1 MTDLSTFYMGLPV
14 PSPVVAASS
23 GLTGN
28 LAQIQEL
35 EKFGAGAVVLKSLF
49 EEEIVV
55 ELDRRLKKLHSENY
69 LYPETIGFYENDDVE
84 DTLTEY
90 LKLIFDAKKS
100 VDIPV
105 IASVNCVT
113 SQNWPSFAKY
123 IQDAG
128 ADGLEL
134 NVFLLPSDLS
144 VRGQDYEQITLD
156 IVRNVM
162 NEVTI
167 PVNVKIS
174 PYFSGLGNMIG
185 QLSEVGIQ
193 GITLFN
199 RFFDPDFDMETLEV
213 VPGPVYSDAGD
224 YLNVLRWIALT
235 AGKVKCDLYAT
246 TGIHSGL
253 TAAKMLLAGAQGVQ
267 VASSLYKNGIPYLG
281 KINKELSDWMESKN
295 FEGINDFQGQLS
307 HQNVDNPAGLL
318 RVQFMKYFAGK

>member
-1 MTDLSTFYMGLPV
+1 MTDLTTFYMGLPV
-14 PSPVVAASS
+14 PSPVVASSS

-28 LAQIQEL
+28 LAQIKEL
-35 EKFGAGAVVLKSLF
+35 EKYGAGAIVLKSLF

-55 ELDRRLKKLHSENY
+55 ELDHRLRKMHSENY
-69 LYPETIGFYENDDVE
+69 LYPETIGFYENDAVE

-105 IASVNCVT
+105 IASINCVT
-113 SQNWPSFAKY
+113 AHNWPSFAKY
-123 IQDAG
+123 LQEAG

-144 VRGQDYEQITLD
+144 VPGQEYEQATLE

-162 NEVTI
+162 KEVTI

-185 QLSEVGIQ
+185 QLSDLGLQ

-199 RFFDPDFDMETLEV
+199 RFFDPDFDMDALEIL
-213 VPGPVYSDAGD
+213 PGPVYSGPDD
-224 YLNVLRWIALT
+224 YINVLRWVALT
-235 AGKVKCDLYAT
+235 AGKVNCDLYAT
-246 TGIHSGL
+246 TGIHNGL
-253 TAAKMLLAGAQGVQ
+253 TAAKMILAGAQGVQ
-267 VASSLYKNGIPYLG
+267 VASSLYKNGIPHLRQ
-281 KINKELSDWMESKN
+281 INNELSAWMESKN
-295 FEGINDFQGQLS
+295 FEGIDDFKGQLS
-307 HQNVDNPAGLL
+307 HHKMENPAGLL